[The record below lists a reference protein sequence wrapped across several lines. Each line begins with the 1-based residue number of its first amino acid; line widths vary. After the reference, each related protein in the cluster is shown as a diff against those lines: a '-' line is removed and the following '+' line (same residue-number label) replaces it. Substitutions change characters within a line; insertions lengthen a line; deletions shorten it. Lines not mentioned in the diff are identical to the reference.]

1 MAPRENLVPDVI
13 SDVNGKVTTVYR
25 KPLLSVAKEFT
36 PLFPPVV
43 ANMREERLLGLKDKV
58 AELIGLDEPRDLEAL
73 SKSLRY
79 CSTEFLEH
87 VDTALDSD
95 DANFTTSLAGFVFGE
110 EREEV
115 VRECIAFAPRL
126 GLDDMG
132 EAFTLVRSLKNYKRF
147 SGHRDL
153 SLAPEDVQEDCV
165 SLMGL
170 TRLLAGQDVNESS
183 AALEYWDQ
191 SSRGLAPMPV
201 VIDHELIDFALESK
215 ESLKRI
221 QNVIRDY
228 STAEPNII
236 KGILNGIAPTL
247 AAGSL

>member
-1 MAPRENLVPDVI
+1 MAPRENLVPNVI
-13 SDVNGKVTTVYR
+13 TDVNGKVTTVYR
-25 KPLLSVAKEFT
+25 KPPLAFAKEFT

-43 ANMREERLLGLKDKV
+43 ANMREGVLQGLKDRV
-58 AELIGLDEPRDLEAL
+58 ADMIGLDEPRDLDAL
-73 SKSLRY
+73 YKSLRY
-79 CSTEFLEH
+79 YSKEFLDQLG
-87 VDTALDSD
+87 VALDD
-95 DANFTTSLAGFVFGE
+95 EDTNFTTSLAGMVFGE

-126 GLDDMG
+126 ELKDMG

-153 SLAPEDVQEDCV
+153 SLAPEDVQEDCM

-170 TRLLAGQDVNESS
+170 TRLLAVHDVDESS
-183 AALEYWDQ
+183 VALEYWDQ

-201 VIDHELIDFALESK
+201 VIDHELIDFALESRDNL
-215 ESLKRI
+215 ERV
-221 QNVIRDY
+221 QNAITEC
-228 STAEPNII
+228 STADPNII
-236 KGILNGIAPTL
+236 KGILNGITPSL